1 MSEYPWSSP
10 LAQSS
15 QEQAEVL
22 LTWFEQNGPKRE
34 LDQALL
40 MVESLLSSADKLKP
54 QTQLELL
61 LLRSSLEES
70 MGFFE
75 RCARSCQQARTLYTP
90 QRSPQQRAKVEYM
103 DVLAA
108 LGGNDLK
115 RSATPLAALRQIA
128 ADTGDLDAL
137 FYLSFCEGALAQQR
151 GEHAPALEHMWRA
164 RSLARQINRR
174 DMEMIFAAVI
184 ARQCIY
190 LGQHAQARRLTQ
202 QCITPELETPYHKTH
217 RLLLHGLACA
227 ELPDPSSA
235 RKALTQAYDEALLV
249 AMPLFA
255 NHAAIYLAW
264 LSLVHQ
270 RPQDA
275 LSWLSKAAVSYP
287 RYPSSTLED
296 ALHHCAEV
304 MLHGAT
310 TSPDSPAP
318 QWTPRQKALIAIFA
332 GDPLDPL
339 EPVWV
344 DELPDMDWIDML
356 LFIVKPVRSLELP
369 HAPRF
374 TLNQDHSALSCD
386 DAVHDLRRR
395 GALRKILGA
404 LVEAQH
410 QQLGPLDTPTLFEL
424 GWPDPQK
431 LSDNGLR
438 RVYTELYR
446 LKALGLELEYD
457 EGGYKLLTPVALT

>member
-10 LAQSS
+10 SAQSS

-22 LTWFEQNGPKRE
+22 LTWFAQNGPKKE
-34 LDQALL
+34 FDKALL
-40 MVESLLSSADKLKP
+40 MVESLQSSPDELKP
-54 QTQLELL
+54 QTQLELM
-61 LLRSSLEES
+61 LLRASLEES
-70 MGFFE
+70 MGFFD
-75 RCARSCQQARTLYTP
+75 RCARSCQQARALYTP
-90 QRSPQQRAKVEYM
+90 QSSPQQRAKVEYM

-108 LGGNDLK
+108 LSGNDLK
-115 RSATPLAALRQIA
+115 RSATPLAALRKIA
-128 ADTGDLDAL
+128 SDPSELEAL
-137 FYLSFCEGALAQQR
+137 FYLSFCEGVLAQQL

-164 RSLARQINRR
+164 RSLARQIDRR
-174 DMEMIFAAVI
+174 DMEMVFAAAI

-202 QCITPELETPYHKTH
+202 RCVTPALEAPYHKTH
-217 RLLLHGLACA
+217 RLLLYGLACA
-227 ELPDPSSA
+227 ELPDPTIAIS
-235 RKALTQAYDEALLV
+235 ALTQSYEEAEIV

-275 LSWLSKAAVSYP
+275 LSWLSKAAIAYP

-304 MLHGAT
+304 MLHGA
-310 TSPDSPAP
+310 SAAAASLAP
-318 QWTPRQKALIAIFA
+318 QWTIRQQALIDLFA
-332 GDPLDPL
+332 GHPIDPL

-344 DELPDMDWIDML
+344 DEQPDMDWIDTL
-356 LFIVKPVRSLELP
+356 LFTVKPVRSLEVP
-369 HAPRF
+369 QAPRF
-374 TLNQDHSALSCD
+374 TLNHDHSALCCD
-386 DAVHDLRRR
+386 DAIHDLRRR

-410 QQLGPLDTPTLFEL
+410 RQRGPLDTATLFER
-424 GWPDPQK
+424 GWPDAKK

-457 EGGYKLLTPVALT
+457 EGGYKLLTPVALA